1 LENAWQYQRRKHQNP
16 KVEAGE
22 TLHGNFM
29 HRLLTLAHVAVP
41 PKDPIMYA
49 EIAGGMTIE

>member
-1 LENAWQYQRRKHQNP
+1 MAVPKKKTSKS
-16 KVEAGE
+16 KVEAGV